1 MEKEHFLNHIRE
13 IISLSGEEFDEIWKY
28 FSVKNIRR
36 KQFLVQEYQTCNE
49 IYWVASGIFKS
60 SFFDTDGKEHILQFA
75 SSGWWTGDFSAFY
88 KQQKTQL
95 SIECLEN
102 GSVLAITQQNMD
114 ILCQKFPLL
123 ERFFRIKTNFGY
135 IALQERIIS
144 LMTQSAKQRYQNFLK
159 QYPHL
164 VQKLPKQTIASYL
177 GVSRET
183 LSRLSLGE

>member
-13 IISLSGEEFDEIWKY
+13 IISLSGEEFDEIWEY
-28 FSVKNIRR
+28 FSIKNIRK
-36 KQFLVQEYQTCNE
+36 KQFLVQEYQTSNE
-49 IYWVASGIFKS
+49 VYWVASGIFKS

-88 KQQKTQL
+88 KQQKTRL

-183 LSRLSLGE
+183 LSRLSLEE

>member
-1 MEKEHFLNHIRE
+1 
-13 IISLSGEEFDEIWKY
+13 
-28 FSVKNIRR
+28 
-36 KQFLVQEYQTCNE
+36 
-49 IYWVASGIFKS
+49 
-60 SFFDTDGKEHILQFA
+60 
-75 SSGWWTGDFSAFY
+75 
-88 KQQKTQL
+88 
-95 SIECLEN
+95 
-102 GSVLAITQQNMD
+102 MD

-144 LMTQSAKQRYQNFLK
+144 LITQSAKQRYQNFLE

-183 LSRLSLGE
+183 LSRLSLKE